1 MGAGQQEHNRNGIRM
16 TLFVADSE
24 RNSLRAKENLIRF
37 CEQHLGNDYELEVID
52 VLEDF
57 QAAVDR
63 DVMVTPTLIVT
74 DPPPGVTV
82 LGDLR
87 DTERLRAALG

>member
-1 MGAGQQEHNRNGIRM
+1 M
-16 TLFVADSE
+16 
-24 RNSLRAKENLIRF
+24 
-37 CEQHLGNDYELEVID
+37 
-52 VLEDF
+52 LEDF
-57 QAAVDR
+57 QAAVER
-63 DVMVTPTLIVT
+63 NVMVTPTLIVT